1 MYGWLIVNGYFKS
14 DKFEELFSL
23 LLTAAKKQ
31 GITLEKVENSSVAA
45 DVLTGEI
52 IAPKTRRPDFVL
64 FWDKDIRLA
73 MTLEA
78 CGIRLFNS
86 AEAIRQ
92 CDDKSLTYLALAKAG
107 IKQPRS
113 FIAPFAFAR
122 SPRNNAEF
130 FFRCAGELGYP
141 MVIKECRGSFGAGV
155 HLVSSDE
162 ETEALV
168 RELGSSPCIV
178 QEYIKESFGRDIRV
192 SVVGKKAVA
201 SMLRQG
207 REGDF
212 RSNLTLGGHFA
223 QIEPNEEQL
232 SLAVRAV
239 DALGLDFAGVDVL
252 FGKDDEPIICEVNSN
267 AHFKTT
273 LDCTGVNMADLII
286 AHIISE
292 VGR

>member
-14 DKFEELFSL
+14 DKFEELFSFL
-23 LLTAAKKQ
+23 LSSAKKR
-31 GITLEKVENSSVAA
+31 GVKLEKIENSSVLA
-45 DVLTGEI
+45 DVVTGDLIE
-52 IAPKTRRPDFVL
+52 PKTPRPDFVL

-73 MTLEA
+73 QALEA
-78 CGIRLFNS
+78 CGLRLFNR
-86 AEAIRQ
+86 AEAIRL

-107 IKQPRS
+107 IRQPRT
-113 FIAPFAFAR
+113 FIAPFAFSR

-130 FFRCAGELGYP
+130 FFKCAEELGYP
-141 MVIKECRGSFGAGV
+141 MIIKECRGSFGTGV
-155 HLVSSDE
+155 HLVSNDE
-162 ETEALV
+162 ETAALV
-168 RELGSSPCIV
+168 SQLGSLPCIV

-192 SVVGKKAVA
+192 SVVGSKAVA

-223 QIEPNEEQL
+223 QIEPTKEQL
-232 SLAVRAV
+232 SLAVDAV
-239 DALGLDFAGVDVL
+239 KALRLDFAGVDVL

-273 LDCTGVNMADLII
+273 FDCTGVNMAELII
-286 AHIISE
+286 EHILSE
-292 VGR
+292 VKL